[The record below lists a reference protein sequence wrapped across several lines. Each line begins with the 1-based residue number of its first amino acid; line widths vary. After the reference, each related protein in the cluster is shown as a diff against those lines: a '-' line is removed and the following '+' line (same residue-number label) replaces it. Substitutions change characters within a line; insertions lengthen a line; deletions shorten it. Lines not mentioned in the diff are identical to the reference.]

1 MSQSQSASSSDESR
15 GISWNMLN
23 KWTLHKENKAHE
35 ASGTHTR
42 VMLGRWD

>member
-1 MSQSQSASSSDESR
+1 MSQLLSASSSDESR

-23 KWTLHKENKAHE
+23 EWILHKEKESHE
-35 ASGTHTR
+35 AGTHTR